1 MDFFTAHDFERWDS
15 TYRRTLINAIS
26 GPRSLFLMGTV
37 HPNGQ
42 PNLGLFFNVLHVGA
56 NPPMLA
62 VLFRPLTVPR
72 HSYDNAFRT
81 QSCTLNL
88 VSEAMIP
95 QAHLA
100 SASFADGESEFDAVG
115 LHAEYIDGFDSPAV
129 AESPLKL
136 GLKPIEEHAIEAN
149 QTRLVVLQVEWM
161 QVDSECIS
169 DEGFLRL
176 EQMQAAVANGLD
188 GYAGMARSRR
198 YKYAKVG
205 EPLIQK
211 NM

>member
-1 MDFFTAHDFERWDS
+1 MEFFTAQDFDRWDS

-72 HSYDNAFRT
+72 HSYDNLFRT

-88 VSEAMIP
+88 VSEAMVP

-100 SASFADGESEFDAVG
+100 SAAFAEGQSEFEAVG
-115 LHAEYIDGFDSPAV
+115 LKVEFIEGFESPAV
-129 AESPLKL
+129 AESPLKI
-136 GLKPIEEHAIEAN
+136 GLKPIEEHTIEFN

-161 QVDSECIS
+161 QLASEFIS

-198 YKYAKVG
+198 FKYAKVG
-205 EPLIQK
+205 EPLMEK
-211 NM
+211 NI